1 MNCSAHTHQVR
12 GRFFSGLVLVTVF
25 METVWTRTECPSHQA
40 YRRQRE
46 RGKQELMLE
55 LQAEPKHSREA
66 ATGPGLVDSTTQA
79 EQERGG
85 DLAAAC
91 QEQAEGQGDRT
102 PQVVSLGCR
111 LL

>member
-1 MNCSAHTHQVR
+1 MEDSFLGLSWSPFLWRPFGQGQSA
-12 GRFFSGLVLVTVF
+12 LVIKSTGD
-25 METVWTRTECPSHQA
+25 
-40 YRRQRE
+40 RE

-66 ATGPGLVDSTTQA
+66 ATGPSLVDSTTQA

-111 LL
+111 LP